1 MYAVKVF
8 HGYIAKDGHRTRDK
22 SPEKLMIFSD
32 KRQSELFAQ
41 RIGGRVKQIELREKQ
56 CWRAGGCSQ
65 KRFVTIKGEN
75 TL

>member
-56 CWRAGGCSQ
+56 C
-65 KRFVTIKGEN
+65 
-75 TL
+75 